1 MNSHTADNRTRPRET
16 VKVLY
21 DYQLQNAPGKSI
33 VGVEVEY
40 PPDGFT
46 PPHRHS
52 GATVIARVTEGTIL
66 SGMNGN
72 PPQVYKVGESFMEKP
87 GCHHTVGENNS
98 RLQGAKLLAIFVID
112 TEVVKGGY
120 DALTV
125 VDEEWR

>member
-1 MNSHTADNRTRPRET
+1 QNSNRPRET

-33 VGVEVEY
+33 VGVDVEY

-66 SGMNGN
+66 RGMNGN
-72 PPQVYKVGESFMEKP
+72 PPQVYKVGESFMEQP

-98 RLQGAKLLAIFVID
+98 RVLGAKLLAIFVVD

-120 DALTV
+120 DKLTI